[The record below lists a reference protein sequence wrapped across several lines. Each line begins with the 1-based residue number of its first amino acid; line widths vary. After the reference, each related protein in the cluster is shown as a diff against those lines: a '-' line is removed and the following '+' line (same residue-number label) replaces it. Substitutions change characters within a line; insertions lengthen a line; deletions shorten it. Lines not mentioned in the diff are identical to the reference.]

1 MDKEIEKL
9 KDDIL
14 NRVGLLEQ
22 AINARFDKM
31 KKVIG
36 DYLDLTSNIALASVK
51 TSLKSV

>member
-1 MDKEIEKL
+1 MTEEILKILDEMAQKL
-9 KDDIL
+9 
-14 NRVGLLEQ
+14 GLLEKV
-22 AINARFDKM
+22 INERFEKL